1 MDFNYQ
7 RPVKGENGYGFPDV
21 LNPNPTPRN
30 PREVVKFSSL
40 DEMVCMQEAVLDS
53 ACIAAEIA
61 KGFSAPMIEVQS
73 LGFRKSISFLIK
85 YAIVNGEVVGQIGF
99 PHFYAFWD
107 GISLG
112 YSAMSFSV
120 ADGKPILYLSG
131 IFSGMASE
139 LSSYG
144 LNVEVARPA

>member
-1 MDFNYQ
+1 
-7 RPVKGENGYGFPDV
+7 
-21 LNPNPTPRN
+21 
-30 PREVVKFSSL
+30 
-40 DEMVCMQEAVLDS
+40 MVCMQEAVLDS

-61 KGFSAPMIEVQS
+61 KGFSAPEIEVQS
-73 LGFRKSISFLIK
+73 LGFRKSISFLVK
-85 YAIVNGEVVGQIGF
+85 YAVINGEVVGQIGL
-99 PHFYAFWD
+99 PHFYALWGNGDFF
-107 GISLG
+107 G
-112 YSAMSFSV
+112 YSSMFFSV